1 MLLRAAALPRL
12 AAVPAAGKL
21 VGKVVDLN
29 YYPWY
34 LVTSERANAGAFA
47 SREVLPMSSLTEKER
62 WCDLHLKR
70 LQANPNAK
78 PKGGWSRVCAA
89 PASNASRW
97 AKWRADNAQRLER
110 LPHKAICCR
119 DPWRVCLAASRGRR
133 WRARYRRQKIVPSTP
148 WLPSVYIR
156 GRSRIASTSSHDCY
170 GWRGTSRRIVRRSS
184 CTTRGS
190 GANGS
195 GCCDAGD

>member
-1 MLLRAAALPRL
+1 MLGLLLLLRAAALPRL

-70 LQANPNAK
+70 LQADPNAT

-97 AKWRADNAQRLER
+97 TKWRADNAWSGCPTKQFVAGIPGGSVL
-110 LPHKAICCR
+110 LHHAGAGGVLVTGGK
-119 DPWRVCLAASRGRR
+119 
-133 WRARYRRQKIVPSTP
+133 KIVPSTP
-148 WLPSVYIR
+148 WLRAKARQCVHYHR
-156 GRSRIASTSSHDCY
+156 RSRGPRLRCIS
-170 GWRGTSRRIVRRSS
+170 
-184 CTTRGS
+184 
-190 GANGS
+190 
-195 GCCDAGD
+195 AGGRA